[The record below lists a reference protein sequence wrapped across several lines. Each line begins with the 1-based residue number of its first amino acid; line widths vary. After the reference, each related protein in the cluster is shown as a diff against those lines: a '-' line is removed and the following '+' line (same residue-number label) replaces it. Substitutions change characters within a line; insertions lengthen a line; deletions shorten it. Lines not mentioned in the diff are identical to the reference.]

1 MRKPLQLLL
10 FASMWMFCF
19 TDSNAQLVVNEIH
32 ADPASGSAGDANKD
46 GTRSTS
52 EDEFVEIYNIGNSAV
67 NISGWRLR
75 DNAVSNRH
83 TFPSGTVLPAG
94 GTIVVFGGGNP
105 QGSFGGSLVQT
116 ATSGALGLNNGGDR
130 VSLLNGSG
138 STVNSY
144 QYSRNQGGDNQSI
157 TRSPDGTGSFQKHF
171 SVSNLRYSAGT
182 TRTGGTFSGNSGSGG
197 GAGCNATVSN
207 FPYSESFEGGF
218 GSWSQSTA
226 DDINF
231 TRRSG
236 NTPSSGT
243 GPSSANAGSFYAY
256 VEASGNGT
264 GYPNKTATLTSPCF
278 NLSSLS
284 QPTLTFDYHMFGT
297 SVNNLRVEVST
308 NGGSSWTQIF
318 TRSGSQGNSWR
329 SQSINLTSYKG
340 SSTAV
345 RFTVTTGSGTSGW
358 SSDIAIDNIALRN
371 GSTGGG
377 NGDNGP
383 LHVVTWNIEWFGNPS
398 SGPSPESTQKA
409 RVKGIIQTLDADVY
423 ALQEIANESLMTE
436 LVNELPEYSWVFS
449 TFVSGG
455 NNTPGSSQK
464 LGFIYKTSRV
474 NRIASQALLTNLHPL
489 YNGGNNSFVSDFPTG
504 SPSQFWASG
513 RMPYMLTA
521 DVTIGGTTQR
531 VYFID
536 IHAKAS
542 GGTTNQNR
550 RRYDAQKLKD
560 YIDSNLGNRNVILL
574 GDYNDQMDFSNSPY
588 NIYFNDNASNPGSDG
603 EYYNALTRQLDIN
616 GENTFVTS
624 SSFLD
629 HITITDELVDNY
641 TSGSVKV
648 HDEVVTSD
656 FTSRTSDH
664 IPVSAK
670 FRFGNSTATRV
681 ASAPILESK
690 VIEETSDMEIT
701 IFPNPTSGNVNI
713 RVIEDE
719 NNTPALL
726 SIYDLTGT
734 KLLQKNL
741 LPGEHQIDV
750 SKIGANGV
758 YLFQLTQKDNISI
771 QRIIL
776 NK

>member
-1 MRKPLQLLL
+1 MQKRLLL
-10 FASMWMFCF
+10 IVLSTMLAIGFYSAK
-19 TDSNAQLVVNEIH
+19 AQLVVNEIH
-32 ADPASGSAGDANKD
+32 ADPASNSTGDANND
-46 GTRSTS
+46 GTRDTS
-52 EDEFVEIYNIGNSAV
+52 QDEFVEIYNTGNSAV
-67 NISGWRLR
+67 NISGWRVR
-75 DNAVSNRH
+75 DNASSNRH
-83 TFPSGTVLPAG
+83 TFPSGTVVPAR

-116 ATSGALGLNNGGDR
+116 ATSGALGFNNGGDR
-130 VSLLNGSG
+130 VSLLNSSG
-138 STVNSY
+138 STVSTY
-144 QYSRNQGGDNQSI
+144 QYSRTQGGDNQSI
-157 TRSPDGTGSFQKHF
+157 TRSPDGTGNFQKHL

-182 TRTGGTFSGNSGSGG
+182 TRTGGTFAGNNGS
-197 GAGCNATVSN
+197 AGTNCTSTVSN
-207 FPYSESFEGGF
+207 FPYTESFESGF
-218 GSWSQSTA
+218 GSWSQASN

-236 NTPSSGT
+236 STPSSGT
-243 GPSSANAGSFYAY
+243 GPSSANSGSVYAY

-264 GYPNKTATLTSPCF
+264 GYPNKVARLISPCF
-278 NLSSLS
+278 NISSVNS
-284 QPTLTFDYHMFGT
+284 PTLSFNYHMFGT
-297 SVNNLRVEVST
+297 SVNNLKVEVST

-318 TRSGSQGNSWR
+318 IRSGSQGNSWR
-329 SQSINLTSYKG
+329 SESVSLNSYKT
-340 SSTAV
+340 SSTSF
-345 RFTVTTGSGTSGW
+345 RFTVTTGAGSSGW
-358 SSDIAIDNIALRN
+358 SSDIAIDNISVKS
-371 GSTGGG
+371 GTTSGGG
-377 NGDNGP
+377 TDNGP
-383 LHVVTWNIEWFGNPS
+383 LHAVTWNIEWFGNPS
-398 SGPSPESTQKA
+398 SGPSPESTQKE
-409 RVKGIIQTLDADVY
+409 RVKGIIRAIDADVY
-423 ALQEIANESLMTE
+423 AVQEIANESLMTE
-436 LVNELPEYSWVFS
+436 LINELPEYSWVFS

-474 NRIASQALLTNLHPL
+474 TRVASQALLTNLHPL
-489 YNGGNNSFVSDFPTG
+489 YNGGSSGAISDYPTG

-521 DVTIGGTTQR
+521 DVNIGGTNQR
-531 VYFID
+531 VYFIN

-560 YIDSNLGNRNVILL
+560 YIDGTLGTRNVILL
-574 GDYNDQMDFSNSPY
+574 GDYNDQMDFSASPY
-588 NIYFNDNASNPGSDG
+588 NIYFNDNVSSPGSDG

-681 ASAPILESK
+681 ASNEPTIT
-690 VIEETSDMEIT
+690 EELNRPADQGFSVAL
-701 IFPNPTSGNVNI
+701 FPNPTLGQINLEFSGN
-713 RVIEDE
+713 DE
-719 NNTPALL
+719 STLL
-726 SIYDLTGT
+726 SIFDLTGT
-734 KLLQKNL
+734 LLMQRSL
-741 LPGEHQIDV
+741 EGGSHQIDI
-750 SKIGANGV
+750 SDFAENGI
-758 YLFQLTQKDNISI
+758 YILRLTQKETSI
-771 QRIIL
+771 IKRVIL
-776 NK
+776 SK